1 MFSGRFE
8 KTVDLLK
15 RGLDVSVLR
24 RGVIANNIA
33 NAETPNFKRTEL
45 NFESALKRA
54 LDSEKV
60 PAPRQFVTDSR
71 HIPFYQPID
80 YRTVRPRL
88 VLDYLSTAKNNGNNV
103 DIEEEGM
110 LALQNQLLYQTM
122 AQAISSEF
130 NRVNLVLR

>member
-88 VLDYLSTAKNNGNNV
+88 VLDYLTTAKNNGNNV

-110 LALQNQLLYQTM
+110 MALQNQLLYQTM

-130 NRVNLVLR
+130 TRVNLVLR